1 MAQTVHAQTIT
12 NHGEKLSQI
21 YDNLHTRLPQ
31 NKMRIQGT
39 PNVADVLVHTNRH
52 LRLVRPNTHPNQIHA
67 EARKGKRTIRKLH
80 LLLRRLARQANLGT
94 NAIPLPNN
102 INTVQTR
109 PIYEIRQTVQLLAN
123 QNMTQKEE
131 NMNNTPYVKL
141 SISPKYP
148 MLQGIALSYWET
160 YYDVKTNCYV
170 DVRQMDNN
178 FNMDF
183 KTFMKITARVT
194 KQTSNI
200 PPYILRLKEPILPN
214 YKYFLLMNFVIFRLG
229 KSKDFQQLLN
239 NEISICTTKQTTT

>member
-1 MAQTVHAQTIT
+1 MQANNSMAEI
-12 NHGEKLSQI
+12 
-21 YDNLHTRLPQ
+21 
-31 NKMRIQGT
+31 
-39 PNVADVLVHTNRH
+39 LVHTNRH
-52 LRLVRPNTHPNQIHA
+52 LRLVRPNANTNQIYL
-67 EARKGKRTIRKLH
+67 ETRKGKRTIRRIH
-80 LLLRRLARQANLGT
+80 TLLRHLERQTNLET
-94 NAIPLPNN
+94 NTIPLPDNSS
-102 INTVQTR
+102 TVQTR

-214 YKYFLLMNFVIFRLG
+214 DKYFLLMNFVIFRLE